1 MKKYFVSTLVSL
13 MLIVSVAYGATIRV
27 PGDYSTIQAGINAAS
42 NGDTVLVA
50 DGTYTGSGNKNL
62 SLGNKSI
69 TIASQN
75 GAEKTIIDCGGSNN
89 AFNFNSGTTGT
100 IRGFTITKANTGIY
114 FARSINLNVIID
126 SNIITLCS
134 IAISRDNFTSGT
146 LTITNCLIAKNGL
159 SNPTWRTGG
168 IDICS
173 GSNTIGNTTIVE
185 NNAVG
190 CGGGLYAEYCNT
202 SIENCILWGNTVGG
216 NLNQIFLYR
225 GASVSFTYCDIQ
237 GSRSG
242 EGNIDA
248 NPSFVNPSAGDYHL
262 RNDSP
267 CIAAGTTL
275 NAPNYDIEGKPRPNP
290 SDSNPDIGAYENP
303 TGGPSVPPEEPDIY
317 EVLIHK
323 DQFTLGWYQ
332 SRSINFH
339 LDTSEFENPY
349 IEMYVGDLDLAGG
362 NMYINGVHIGA
373 IPRPTG
379 SGTKTMSF
387 SKSLLNAPGDNTFM
401 VRNNGDTIHYK
412 DIYLKAETATGP
424 GEPGIYEVL
433 IHKDQFTLGWYQSRS
448 INFHLDTSEFE
459 NPYIEM
465 YVGDLDLAGGNMY
478 INGVHIGAIPR
489 PTGSG
494 TKTMSF
500 SKSLLNAPG
509 DNTFMVRN
517 NGDTIH
523 YKDIYLKAEVPPV
536 ENNPPVAHAGEDE
549 TVQANTIGG
558 ANVQLNGSGSNDPDG
573 DPITYQWSWDGG
585 SATGANPT
593 IFLLLGTTTIT
604 LVVNDGTLDS
614 EPDIVDI
621 TVEDTTPPELTCPEY
636 ITVELETPDGTV
648 VPLDAT
654 ATDICDPDVDI
665 SSDELP
671 IYPLGSTTV
680 TFVATDDSEN
690 SAEGQTVVTVVDTT
704 PPEISLE
711 EPNPSEL
718 WPPNHQ
724 FVDVSIVGIASD
736 ICTALDINV
745 SIDVIDAE
753 NGDGGEGHE
762 PDYKIVNATIDEDG
776 NIKIL
781 LALRAERSGD
791 GDGRIY
797 SITVEVRD
805 KSGNLNS
812 DTVNVL
818 VPHDKGKKNKK
829 G

>member
-412 DIYLKAETATGP
+412 DIYLKAE
-424 GEPGIYEVL
+424 
-433 IHKDQFTLGWYQSRS
+433 
-448 INFHLDTSEFE
+448 
-459 NPYIEM
+459 
-465 YVGDLDLAGGNMY
+465 
-478 INGVHIGAIPR
+478 
-489 PTGSG
+489 
-494 TKTMSF
+494 
-500 SKSLLNAPG
+500 
-509 DNTFMVRN
+509 
-517 NGDTIH
+517 
-523 YKDIYLKAEVPPV
+523 VPPV

-558 ANVQLNGSGSNDPDG
+558 ANVQLNGSGSKDPDG

>member
-1 MKKYFVSTLVSL
+1 M
-13 MLIVSVAYGATIRV
+13 
-27 PGDYSTIQAGINAAS
+27 
-42 NGDTVLVA
+42 
-50 DGTYTGSGNKNL
+50 
-62 SLGNKSI
+62 
-69 TIASQN
+69 
-75 GAEKTIIDCGGSNN
+75 
-89 AFNFNSGTTGT
+89 
-100 IRGFTITKANTGIY
+100 
-114 FARSINLNVIID
+114 
-126 SNIITLCS
+126 
-134 IAISRDNFTSGT
+134 
-146 LTITNCLIAKNGL
+146 
-159 SNPTWRTGG
+159 
-168 IDICS
+168 
-173 GSNTIGNTTIVE
+173 
-185 NNAVG
+185 
-190 CGGGLYAEYCNT
+190 
-202 SIENCILWGNTVGG
+202 
-216 NLNQIFLYR
+216 
-225 GASVSFTYCDIQ
+225 
-237 GSRSG
+237 
-242 EGNIDA
+242 
-248 NPSFVNPSAGDYHL
+248 
-262 RNDSP
+262 
-267 CIAAGTTL
+267 
-275 NAPNYDIEGKPRPNP
+275 
-290 SDSNPDIGAYENP
+290 
-303 TGGPSVPPEEPDIY
+303 
-317 EVLIHK
+317 
-323 DQFTLGWYQ
+323 
-332 SRSINFH
+332 
-339 LDTSEFENPY
+339 
-349 IEMYVGDLDLAGG
+349 
-362 NMYINGVHIGA
+362 
-373 IPRPTG
+373 
-379 SGTKTMSF
+379 
-387 SKSLLNAPGDNTFM
+387 
-401 VRNNGDTIHYK
+401 
-412 DIYLKAETATGP
+412 
-424 GEPGIYEVL
+424 
-433 IHKDQFTLGWYQSRS
+433 
-448 INFHLDTSEFE
+448 
-459 NPYIEM
+459 
-465 YVGDLDLAGGNMY
+465 
-478 INGVHIGAIPR
+478 
-489 PTGSG
+489 
-494 TKTMSF
+494 
-500 SKSLLNAPG
+500 
-509 DNTFMVRN
+509 
-517 NGDTIH
+517 
-523 YKDIYLKAEVPPV
+523 
-536 ENNPPVAHAGEDE
+536 
-549 TVQANTIGG
+549 
-558 ANVQLNGSGSNDPDG
+558 
-573 DPITYQWSWDGG
+573 
-585 SATGANPT
+585 
-593 IFLLLGTTTIT
+593 LGTTTIT